1 MADEEKTVKKA
12 AKAPAR
18 TGAVKKAATKKAAA
32 KKAVAKKA
40 APKAVAKEAA
50 PEKEAAVKTEAK
62 KAAPRKQADTG
73 VKKLAVTLVRSK
85 NGRLKSHKACVA
97 GLGLRRMHQTVQ
109 VIDTPENRGMINK
122 VQYLLNVE
130 EV

>member
-12 AKAPAR
+12 AKK
-18 TGAVKKAATKKAAA
+18 TAVKKAATKKAAA

-40 APKAVAKEAA
+40 VAKKAAAKKAAAPKV
-50 PEKEAAVKTEAK
+50 EAK
-62 KAAPRKQADTG
+62 KAAPEKAAAPKSDSG
-73 VKKLAVTLVRSK
+73 VKKLSVTLVRSK

-122 VQYLLNVE
+122 VQYMLNVE